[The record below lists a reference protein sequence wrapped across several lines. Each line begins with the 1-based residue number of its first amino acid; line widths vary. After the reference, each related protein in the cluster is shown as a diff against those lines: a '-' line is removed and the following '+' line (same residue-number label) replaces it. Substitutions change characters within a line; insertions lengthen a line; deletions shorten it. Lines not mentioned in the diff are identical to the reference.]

1 MTALVPQ
8 WKYWKQIPSVEIWQA
23 ILLTMDREPRNY
35 LLSNS
40 VLFDLAD
47 CVNPYEEHYGITIS
61 GYDEK
66 ITIACANIGDRGF
79 PETRQSSS
87 DEQERAIVRLD
98 EFVSWAI
105 SHGWQMTDECS
116 ALKAKPVSL
125 GIKDEESPNFHK
137 NTTDEL
143 MYLCQASRK
152 FWMLADPKDKS
163 TYPDKKLII
172 EWLVKKGF
180 SASLA
185 DKSASIIRPKWAG
198 SGRSPDKV

>member
-8 WKYWKQIPSVEIWQA
+8 WKYWRQIPSVEIWQA

-35 LLSNS
+35 FLRDS

-105 SHGWQMTDECS
+105 FNGWNLPEECS
-116 ALKAKPVSL
+116 ALKVKPVAVVEEK
-125 GIKDEESPNFHK
+125 GESPNFHP
-137 NTTDEL
+137 NTTDAL
-143 MYLCQASRK
+143 LYLCQASQK
-152 FWMLADPKDKS
+152 FWTLVDPKDKS
-163 TYPDKKLII
+163 TYPQTPEIVG
-172 EWLVKKGF
+172 WLRKRGL
-180 SASLA
+180 SERLA
-185 DKSASIIRPKWAG
+185 ESGATIIRPKWAPT
-198 SGRSPDKV
+198 GRKPD